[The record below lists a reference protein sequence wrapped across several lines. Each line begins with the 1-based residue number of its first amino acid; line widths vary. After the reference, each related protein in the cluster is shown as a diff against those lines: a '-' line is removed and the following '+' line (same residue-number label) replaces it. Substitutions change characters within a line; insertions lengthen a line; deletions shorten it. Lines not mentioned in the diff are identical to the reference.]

1 MLTLDEC
8 ITYLQ
13 NVSSERKPRSRKARQ
28 IIKYLEEL
36 KERKE
41 SDRRVYDKLQA
52 ELFDYSRGFLISTY
66 EAGYDDGVKRA
77 IDILNEEHVINEI
90 R

>member
-1 MLTLDEC
+1 MTLDEY

-36 KERKE
+36 KERRE
-41 SDRRVYDKLQA
+41 SDKRVYDKLQA
-52 ELFDYSRGFLISTY
+52 ELFDYSKGYLISDY
-66 EAGYDDGVKRA
+66 EAGHDEGIKRA
-77 IDILNEEHVINEI
+77 IDILHKEHKE
-90 R
+90 